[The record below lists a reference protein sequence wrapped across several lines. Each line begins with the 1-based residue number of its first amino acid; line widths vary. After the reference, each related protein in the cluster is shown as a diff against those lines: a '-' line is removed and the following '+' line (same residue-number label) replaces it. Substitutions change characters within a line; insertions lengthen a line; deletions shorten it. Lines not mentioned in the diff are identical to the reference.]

1 MCFPQLEQY
10 HNISEEK
17 MKTRIEKELNVYF
30 TKKRTISEFLGKL
43 SELQSRNMNGFASTL
58 QAAKYITNSKL
69 KKGDEAKINTA
80 IVDKLDELALDATS
94 IIDVVYKLV
103 ISIITSSDDMLQT
116 WNESDEKKEGMP
128 FDQFILGLGIDGKA
142 L

>member
-1 MCFPQLEQY
+1 
-10 HNISEEK
+10 
-17 MKTRIEKELNVYF
+17 MKTRIERELNSYF

-43 SELQSRNMNGFASTL
+43 SELQSRNMNGFASAL
-58 QAAKYITNSKL
+58 QAAKYITNSKW
-69 KKGDEAKINTA
+69 KKGDETKINTA

-103 ISIITSSDDMLQT
+103 ISIITSSEDMLQT

-128 FDQFILGLGIDGKA
+128 FDQFILGLGIDGKS

>member
-1 MCFPQLEQY
+1 
-10 HNISEEK
+10 
-17 MKTRIEKELNVYF
+17 MKTRIERELNSYF

-43 SELQSRNMNGFASTL
+43 SELQSRNINGFASAL

-128 FDQFILGLGIDGKA
+128 FDQFILGLGIDGKS

>member
-69 KKGDEAKINTA
+69 KKGDETKINTA

>member
-1 MCFPQLEQY
+1 
-10 HNISEEK
+10 
-17 MKTRIEKELNVYF
+17 MKTRIERELNSYF

-43 SELQSRNMNGFASTL
+43 SELQSRNINGFASTL
-58 QAAKYITNSKL
+58 HAAKYITNSKL
-69 KKGDEAKINTA
+69 KKGDETKINTA

-128 FDQFILGLGIDGKA
+128 FDQFILGLGIDGKS

>member
-1 MCFPQLEQY
+1 
-10 HNISEEK
+10 
-17 MKTRIEKELNVYF
+17 MKTRIERELNSYF

-69 KKGDEAKINTA
+69 KKGDETKINTA

-128 FDQFILGLGIDGKA
+128 FDQFILGLGIDGKS

>member
-1 MCFPQLEQY
+1 
-10 HNISEEK
+10 

-69 KKGDEAKINTA
+69 KKGDETKINTA

>member
-1 MCFPQLEQY
+1 
-10 HNISEEK
+10 
-17 MKTRIEKELNVYF
+17 MKTRIEKELNSYF

>member
-1 MCFPQLEQY
+1 
-10 HNISEEK
+10 
-17 MKTRIEKELNVYF
+17 MKTRIERELNSYF

-43 SELQSRNMNGFASTL
+43 SELQSRNINGFASAL

-69 KKGDEAKINTA
+69 KKGDETKINTA

-94 IIDVVYKLV
+94 ITDVVYKLV

-128 FDQFILGLGIDGKA
+128 FDQFILGLGIDGKS

>member
-1 MCFPQLEQY
+1 
-10 HNISEEK
+10 
-17 MKTRIEKELNVYF
+17 MKTRIERELNSYF

-43 SELQSRNMNGFASTL
+43 SELQSRNMNGFASAL

-69 KKGDEAKINTA
+69 KKGDETKINTA

-128 FDQFILGLGIDGKA
+128 FDQFILGLGIDGKS

>member
-1 MCFPQLEQY
+1 
-10 HNISEEK
+10 
-17 MKTRIEKELNVYF
+17 MKTRIEKELNIYF

-43 SELQSRNMNGFASTL
+43 SELQSRNMNGFASAL

-69 KKGDEAKINTA
+69 KKGDEPKINTA

-103 ISIITSSDDMLQT
+103 ISIITSSEDMLQT

>member
-1 MCFPQLEQY
+1 
-10 HNISEEK
+10 
-17 MKTRIEKELNVYF
+17 MKTRIERELNSYF

-103 ISIITSSDDMLQT
+103 ISIITSSEDMLQT

>member
-1 MCFPQLEQY
+1 
-10 HNISEEK
+10 
-17 MKTRIEKELNVYF
+17 MKTRIERELNSYF

-43 SELQSRNMNGFASTL
+43 SELQSRNINGFASTL
-58 QAAKYITNSKL
+58 QAAKYITNSKV
-69 KKGDEAKINTA
+69 KKGDETKINTA

-128 FDQFILGLGIDGKA
+128 FDQFILGLGIDGKS

>member
-1 MCFPQLEQY
+1 
-10 HNISEEK
+10 
-17 MKTRIEKELNVYF
+17 MKTRIERELNSYF

-43 SELQSRNMNGFASTL
+43 SELQSRNINGFASTL

-69 KKGDEAKINTA
+69 KKGDETKINTA

-128 FDQFILGLGIDGKA
+128 FDQFILGLGIDGKS

>member
-1 MCFPQLEQY
+1 
-10 HNISEEK
+10 
-17 MKTRIEKELNVYF
+17 MKTRIEKELNIYF

-69 KKGDEAKINTA
+69 KKGDETKINTA

-103 ISIITSSDDMLQT
+103 ISIITSSEDMLQT

>member
-69 KKGDEAKINTA
+69 KKGDETKINTA

-103 ISIITSSDDMLQT
+103 ISIITSSEDMLQT

>member
-1 MCFPQLEQY
+1 
-10 HNISEEK
+10 
-17 MKTRIEKELNVYF
+17 MKTRIERELNSYF

-69 KKGDEAKINTA
+69 KKGDETKINTA

-103 ISIITSSDDMLQT
+103 ISIITSSEDMLQT

>member
-1 MCFPQLEQY
+1 
-10 HNISEEK
+10 
-17 MKTRIEKELNVYF
+17 MKTRIEKELNIYF

-43 SELQSRNMNGFASTL
+43 SELQSRNINGFASAL

-69 KKGDEAKINTA
+69 KKGDETKINTA

-103 ISIITSSDDMLQT
+103 ISIITSSEDMLQT

>member
-1 MCFPQLEQY
+1 
-10 HNISEEK
+10 
-17 MKTRIEKELNVYF
+17 MKTRIERELNSYF

-58 QAAKYITNSKL
+58 QAAKYITNSKV
-69 KKGDEAKINTA
+69 KKGDETKINTA

-116 WNESDEKKEGMP
+116 WNESNEKKEGMP
-128 FDQFILGLGIDGKA
+128 FDQFILGLGIDGKS